1 MAETKFQLKLLV
13 DNEAKKVLFAEAGK
27 EIADFLCYLLSLPV
41 GTIAR
46 LLEKNMVGCLGN
58 LYESIK
64 GLSETYMQPNQ
75 DKNSL
80 LNPKSPISST
90 EIPLL
95 LSDHEFESRKFYL
108 CDSCSNSSFGCRSN
122 SSVAVADNPK
132 IVCPSCKRQMT
143 RQVPYLT
150 ASSKSVGAN
159 TAAVGEGGFVKG
171 VVTYM
176 IMDNLVLKPMST
188 ISSIALLNKF
198 NVKDVH
204 SLEEKVIDFGIK
216 EGVKLLKT
224 SLECKNVLTS
234 VFLSSNEIQKS
245 ST

>member
-1 MAETKFQLKLLV
+1 MADTKFQLKLLV

-75 DKNSL
+75 NKNSL

-95 LSDHEFESRKFYL
+95 LSDHEFESRKVYL
-108 CDSCSNSSFGCRSN
+108 CDYCNSN
-122 SSVAVADNPK
+122 VADNPK
-132 IVCPSCKRQMT
+132 IVCPSCNRKMT
-143 RQVPYLT
+143 REVPYIT
-150 ASSKSVGAN
+150 ASSKSVGTS
-159 TAAVGEGGFVKG
+159 TAAVGEGGFVRG

-188 ISSIALLNKF
+188 ISSITLLNKF
-198 NVKDVH
+198 NVKDVRT
-204 SLEEKVIDFGIK
+204 LEEKVVDFGIE
-216 EGVKLLKT
+216 EGVKLLKA

-234 VFLSSNEIQKS
+234 VFLSSIEPQKS
-245 ST
+245 SS